1 MDLGCV
7 PGSSASM
14 EKNGMPPRPPWLDFF
29 EEVEQKALAFLKLC
43 APEDTSAKLSVL
55 PELQTRADVYPVRGS
70 GSDWTGVWL
79 PWPGSPLSELE
90 GHV

>member
-1 MDLGCV
+1 
-7 PGSSASM
+7 
-14 EKNGMPPRPPWLDFF
+14 MPPQPPRLNFF
-29 EEVEQKALAFLKLC
+29 KEVEQKALAFRKSC
-43 APEDTSAKLSVL
+43 APVDTSAKLSVL
-55 PELQTRADVYPVRGS
+55 LELQTQADVDPVQGS